1 MSPARSLPLLALLAL
16 LACGDDAPPAPPP
29 APQPIA
35 GTQVLLRFGAGFF
48 EAPFPGEHR
57 RRPDGKPDLSGFPGA
72 GTSKLLDKVLAL
84 LDRDADGFGLTSAVY
99 LALDAPLDA
108 ARLPSLDGSTR
119 DDAQVFLINVDQASP
134 ELGRRHPVKA
144 SFLEEGGPFG
154 APNLLALLPLQGVP
168 LRPSTTYA
176 AVVLRSL
183 GDAAGAPLGVSLPMA
198 ELAAGRRPGALG
210 EAAFERYRGALGALA
225 ARGVG
230 ASTVAGL
237 TVFTTGDP
245 TREMTRFYAD
255 AVARPRP
262 AIAPF
267 APAEVFDTFC
277 VYAAQ
282 VPMPVYQAG
291 APPFEPDG
299 GAWARDAAG
308 NPLVQ
313 RDEPA
318 RVVVTVPRTPM
329 PAGGY
334 PVVVFSR
341 TGGGGDRP
349 LVDRG
354 PRATNGGPAIT
365 PGTGPALTFAGAGW
379 GGLSIDGPHGGL
391 RNVTAGDEQ
400 FLMFNVT
407 NPEALRDNVRQSALE
422 LGLAARLL
430 DDIALDV
437 TGCPGAGIDGQAR
450 FDPSVAALMGHS
462 MGATI
467 SPLTMAV
474 EPRFRALLLS
484 GAGGSWIENVL
495 HKQKPLSVR
504 GFMEIFLG
512 VSPSWK
518 LHDHDPALSLFQW
531 AGEPADPPVYGS
543 SILDREASPPHVLMM
558 QGMVDHYILPSIAN
572 ATSLSLGLDL
582 GGEAL
587 DESTAEVASFAPLR
601 SLLPLVG
608 RGGVGLPAGANRPAR
623 GGTVTAVVTQHRED
637 GVEDGHEV
645 VFQTPT
651 PRRQYR
657 CFLQSLAA
665 GAPVVPAD
673 AAEGTPCP

>member
-1 MSPARSLPLLALLAL
+1 
-16 LACGDDAPPAPPP
+16 
-29 APQPIA
+29 
-35 GTQVLLRFGAGFF
+35 
-48 EAPFPGEHR
+48 
-57 RRPDGKPDLSGFPGA
+57 
-72 GTSKLLDKVLAL
+72 
-84 LDRDADGFGLTSAVY
+84 
-99 LALDAPLDA
+99 
-108 ARLPSLDGSTR
+108 
-119 DDAQVFLINVDQASP
+119 
-134 ELGRRHPVKA
+134 
-144 SFLEEGGPFG
+144 
-154 APNLLALLPLQGVP
+154 
-168 LRPSTTYA
+168 
-176 AVVLRSL
+176 
-183 GDAAGAPLGVSLPMA
+183 
-198 ELAAGRRPGALG
+198 
-210 EAAFERYRGALGALA
+210 
-225 ARGVG
+225 
-230 ASTVAGL
+230 
-237 TVFTTGDP
+237 
-245 TREMTRFYAD
+245 
-255 AVARPRP
+255 
-262 AIAPF
+262 
-267 APAEVFDTFC
+267 
-277 VYAAQ
+277 
-282 VPMPVYQAG
+282 
-291 APPFEPDG
+291 
-299 GAWARDAAG
+299 
-308 NPLVQ
+308 
-313 RDEPA
+313 
-318 RVVVTVPRTPM
+318 
-329 PAGGY
+329 
-334 PVVVFSR
+334 
-341 TGGGGDRP
+341 
-349 LVDRG
+349 
-354 PRATNGGPAIT
+354 
-365 PGTGPALTFAGAGW
+365 
-379 GGLSIDGPHGGL
+379 
-391 RNVTAGDEQ
+391 
-400 FLMFNVT
+400 MFNVT

-430 DDIALDV
+430 DDIAFDV
-437 TGCPGAGIDGQAR
+437 TGCPGAGIDGQAC
-450 FDPSVAALMGHS
+450 FDPFVAALMGHS